1 MEQIYISV
9 LLVMLFTVNMFGEQ
23 HVSKLGKKEKV
34 AVAYENNVFLKAEPR
49 NSVDDALGC
58 PPNTVLS
65 GAFSSDADYMGQQS
79 SDMGRADGATK
90 FYQSFSGCY

>member
-1 MEQIYISV
+1 MSV

-65 GAFSSDADYMGQQS
+65 GAFSSDAEVPIWVVPTELPNFTNPFLDAI
-79 SDMGRADGATK
+79 RK
-90 FYQSFSGCY
+90 